1 MIRQAR
7 DRKPDDPFAR
17 ALRRSHGEPEAE
29 GTRAAAAFALVAE
42 KVHQPHRQLTRI
54 METAEEISKVT
65 AESTKSSPTGEN
77 MASQQDRD
85 ARQDQGS
92 RTEAARFSVLDRS
105 RTREG
110 HTDAEALR
118 DTVRLARELEGL
130 GYHRFWVS
138 EHHGVPGVAGS
149 APTVLAAAVAAAT
162 RTIRVGTGGVMLPN
176 HQPLVVAEQFGV
188 LESLF
193 PGRIDMGLG
202 RSVGFTDGVRKALG
216 RDKGVA
222 EDFAGQLEEL
232 LGWFRGTSPTGVHAR
247 PSEGL
252 TVPPFVLAMGE
263 GATIAARAGLPMVI
277 GDLRNREKMRRGID
291 HYRARFRPS
300 PWAPEPYVVVS
311 GTIAVAATPQEARRL
326 LVPEAWSMAYSRTHG
341 TFPPLPPAERV
352 EALTMSAKERGLYE
366 SGLAGHLAGTEEQ
379 VAHELA
385 TLLKETGAQEVLVTT
400 STYDREALLDSYRR
414 LARIITGVPLA

>member
-1 MIRQAR
+1 MNPVI
-7 DRKPDDPFAR
+7 
-17 ALRRSHGEPEAE
+17 
-29 GTRAAAAFALVAE
+29 AA
-42 KVHQPHRQLTRI
+42 T
-54 METAEEISKVT
+54 
-65 AESTKSSPTGEN
+65 
-77 MASQQDRD
+77 
-85 ARQDQGS
+85 
-92 RTEAARFSVLDRS
+92 RFSVLDRS

-110 HTDAEALR
+110 HDGPEALR
-118 DTVRLARELEGL
+118 DTVRLAQELERL
-130 GYHRFWVS
+130 GYHRIWVS

-216 RDKGVA
+216 RDKDVA
-222 EDFAGQLEEL
+222 DDFAGQLDEL

-247 PSEGL
+247 PAEGL

-277 GDLRNREKMRRGID
+277 GDLRGREKMRRGID
-291 HYRARFRPS
+291 HYRATFRPS
-300 PWAPEPYVVVS
+300 AWASEPYVVIS
-311 GTIAVAATPQEARRL
+311 GTIAVADSPEEARRL
-326 LVPEAWSMAYSRTHG
+326 LLPEAWSMAHSRTRG

-352 EALTMSAKERGLYE
+352 ETLRMSDKERGFYE
-366 SGLAGHLAGTEEQ
+366 SGLRGHIAGTEEQ
-379 VAHELA
+379 VAHELE
-385 TLLKETGAQEVLVTT
+385 TVLKETGADEVLVTT
-400 STYDREALLDSYRR
+400 STYDRGALLDSYER
-414 LARIITGVPLA
+414 LARIAGLGGT